1 MRLLKSFLFQVI
13 VLSLGFGLAFAQ
25 GEEGLKTL
33 NQEPQVLD
41 LKWVLG
47 EVMNIDLENKVISVK
62 YLDYEDSEEKN
73 ISILIGSDT
82 TFENIKSLEEIRPQ
96 DYLSL
101 DYVFTQDGKNV
112 AKNISLDKP
121 KTVEAE
127 GQKEA
132 DGQLPEIG
140 E

>member
-25 GEEGLKTL
+25 GEDEVKTL

-47 EVMNIDLENKVISVK
+47 EVTNIDLENKVISIK

-73 ISILIGSDT
+73 ISILTGPDT
-82 TFENIKSLEEIRPQ
+82 TFENIKSLEEIKPQ
-96 DYLSL
+96 DYLSF
-101 DYVFTQDGKNV
+101 DYILTQDGKNL
-112 AKNISLDKP
+112 AKVISLDKP

>member
-25 GEEGLKTL
+25 GEDEVKTL

-47 EVMNIDLENKVISVK
+47 EVTNIDLENKVISIK

-73 ISILIGSDT
+73 ISILTGPDT
-82 TFENIKSLEEIRPQ
+82 TFENIKSLEEIKPQ
-96 DYLSL
+96 DYLSF
-101 DYVFTQDGKNV
+101 DYILTQDGKNL
-112 AKNISLDKP
+112 AKVISLDKP
-121 KTVEAE
+121 KAAEAE
-127 GQKEA
+127 GQKETG
-132 DGQLPEIG
+132 GQLPEIG

>member
-25 GEEGLKTL
+25 GEDEVKTL

>member
-25 GEEGLKTL
+25 GEDEVKTL

-47 EVMNIDLENKVISVK
+47 EVTNIDLENKVISVK

-73 ISILIGSDT
+73 ISILTGPDT
-82 TFENIKSLEEIRPQ
+82 TFENIKSLEEIKPQ
-96 DYLSL
+96 DYLSF
-101 DYVFTQDGKNV
+101 DYILTQDGKNL
-112 AKNISLDKP
+112 AKVISLDKP

>member
-25 GEEGLKTL
+25 GEDEVKTL

-47 EVMNIDLENKVISVK
+47 EVTNIDLENKVISVK